1 MLQSIH
7 NKRYLTKNITYRYES
22 SVVRQKEIAFL
33 LKMLPSFGKKE
44 KFIMDTWKSGVGI
57 VKKESTKTAPRRPK
71 AKPRV
76 APRVKKRVPP
86 SVKKEPT
93 IEEQIEVLDRKMR
106 ECANAMDFRGA
117 SNYQKQIKALQS
129 KLESAKKDRAKD
141 EKIGLLKDVRR
152 RTPGLMDSIK
162 GAMRPLIQA
171 KRFKECIPL
180 REEMIA
186 VEKTA
191 SKMESQS
198 SEAEWRETYKNFQ
211 NIAEKY

>member
-1 MLQSIH
+1 MS
-7 NKRYLTKNITYRYES
+7 KR
-22 SVVRQKEIAFL
+22 
-33 LKMLPSFGKKE
+33 KKE
-44 KFIMDTWKSGVGI
+44 K
-57 VKKESTKTAPRRPK
+57 TKRAAPPRQPPRRQ
-71 AKPRV
+71 KPRA
-76 APRVKKRVPP
+76 APRVKKRVAPRP
-86 SVKKEPT
+86 GVKKEPT

-162 GAMRPLIQA
+162 GAMGPLIKA
-171 KRFKECIPL
+171 KRFTDCIPL
-180 REEMIA
+180 REELLA
-186 VEKTA
+186 VQKTA